1 MKPETVAMVGLGIA
15 LFAGVMAAFFG
26 DGFFTGQWLFI
37 GATETE
43 KGLPLSS
50 VLVFDIGVY
59 LVVLGS
65 ILTLTFA
72 LEEEV

>member
-1 MKPETVAMVGLGIA
+1 MFL
-15 LFAGVMAAFFG
+15 
-26 DGFFTGQWLFI
+26 

-43 KGLPLSS
+43 KGLPLST
-50 VLVFDIGVY
+50 VLIFDVGVY

-65 ILTLTFA
+65 ILAMVLA

>member
-1 MKPETVAMVGLGIA
+1 M
-15 LFAGVMAAFFG
+15 
-26 DGFFTGQWLFI
+26 GQWLFI

-50 VLVFDIGVY
+50 VLVFDVGVY
-59 LVVLGS
+59 LVVLGA

-72 LEEEV
+72 LEESV